1 MMKDY
6 KIKIG
11 DLVIRRCMKKT
22 GKTYRGVGIVVKVV
36 DENNIS
42 VYWPRNCYK
51 HTFDTE
57 NFHKRLE
64 VIDEC
69 TRAAEF

>member
-1 MMKDY
+1 MKDY

-22 GKTYRGVGIVVKVV
+22 VKTYQGVGIVVKVLN
-36 DENNIS
+36 ENNIS
-42 VYWPRNCYK
+42 VYWPTSGYK

-64 VIDEC
+64 VIDEYISPS
-69 TRAAEF
+69 EF